1 MRRKQLKND
10 LQPEFFIIR
19 QKAIIPEKRGWLFLG
34 QRKDFVSN

>member
-10 LQPEFFIIR
+10 LQPEIYSIH
-19 QKAIIPEKRGWLFLG
+19 QKTIIPEKRGWLFLG